1 MKKLLAAV
9 ALAILALGHGLPA
22 GAITATGDAA
32 PDFTLSTLDGATSY
46 TLSDLKGQVVY
57 IDFWASWCSP
67 CRKSFPEVQA
77 LQSEYKD
84 RPFQVLALSLDRRA
98 GDGLKFI
105 QAQKSTLTAL
115 FDDGGAVANAYGV
128 RSIPS
133 MFIVGPDGKVA
144 YSTVGFDPR
153 AMPQIKSTIDGLLAQ
168 VEGGKGKGASAD
180 HGTADR
186 ATAERME

>member
-1 MKKLLAAV
+1 MRR
-9 ALAILALGHGLPA
+9 
-22 GAITATGDAA
+22 
-32 PDFTLSTLDGATSY
+32 LDG
-46 TLSDLKGQVVY
+46 KQVV
-57 IDFWASWCSP
+57 
-67 CRKSFPEVQA
+67 
-77 LQSEYKD
+77 
-84 RPFQVLALSLDRRA
+84 PFEHESAAEMRSRYTHCLVDVGTGEDIVCVITNDDEPVDLELD
-98 GDGLKFI
+98 K
-105 QAQKSTLTAL
+105 
-115 FDDGGAVANAYGV
+115 DDGGAVANAYGV